1 MRIVLDTNSLLAA
14 LPKASRY
21 RSIISALTTGRIEL
35 VVSTAI
41 LLEYQE
47 ILTRKTNEIVA
58 NNFLEFMA
66 KLPNVVRVD
75 TPFMWGIIEA
85 DPDDNK
91 FVDAGLIAGA
101 DCVVTFD
108 NHFTILKSHPFPAM
122 DVLNPDQLLTKLEEL
137 TSGNE
142 NRP

>member
-1 MRIVLDTNSLLAA
+1 MRIVPDTNSLLAA

-47 ILTRKTNEIVA
+47 IITRKTNEIVA
-58 NNFLEFMA
+58 NNFLEFIA

-75 TPFMWGIIEA
+75 TPFMWELSR
-85 DPDDNK
+85 
-91 FVDAGLIAGA
+91 LILMITNMSMQG
-101 DCVVTFD
+101 
-108 NHFTILKSHPFPAM
+108 
-122 DVLNPDQLLTKLEEL
+122 
-137 TSGNE
+137 
-142 NRP
+142 